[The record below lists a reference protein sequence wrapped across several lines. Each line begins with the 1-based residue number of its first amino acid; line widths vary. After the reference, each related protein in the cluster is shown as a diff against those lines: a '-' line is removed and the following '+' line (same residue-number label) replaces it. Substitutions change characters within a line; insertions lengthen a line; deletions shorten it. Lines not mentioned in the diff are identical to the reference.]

1 MLHRNTSSRRR
12 RASRNAANSPQGNPT
27 SVSPASTRG
36 RRASVAA
43 ERPTALATLSN
54 NGNLSE
60 RSPRGSIVPDIALE
74 DDKTAEASQ
83 ETVCQRIAQDI
94 DLGKSVRGGQL
105 LQPEPNRSPRN
116 SPIPDE
122 CSRNSRSSS
131 ICEANRSPRN
141 SLTPEASRSPR
152 NSFALDATI
161 GRSPRHSLTPDVAP
175 SPRNPF
181 LSDPARLGYDRSPRN
196 SLVPEVNRGKRNAA
210 SPVEATAQGTRNWFF
225 FTENSAY
232 APSSRHPRASDA
244 EPDHRGSVANLE
256 YDPSTPELRTTPRSN
271 AGPPVDAS
279 RNPRGSAVQES
290 INRSPRSSITPEPN
304 RFPRGSICPESN
316 RSPRG
321 SIVGP
326 HESNRSPRGSIAV
339 GQVDRNQIETDNRSP
354 RGSIG
359 TRDAERNNR
368 GSLGG
373 SQDRRSPRGSLT
385 FLEPRRASAD
395 QGTSRTRSTSP
406 CRQNERQINA
416 AGNPRCIGNYGA
428 QANLGYG
435 TNAWADS
442 RRASSSV
449 SQFSG
454 DESRRLCGGA
464 SSVTEK
470 GVIDPDTLAVATY
483 GSLAF
488 QLKDAHLEAG
498 STCDFVSRALGVI
511 GKTLGV
517 TICLACLSAMPPVM
531 LIMGLQFIRDCP
543 REPHIPVYMVV
554 GGTLGGVRMLWT
566 LYVQICSR
574 RPEILSGPET
584 GTHMSPTRLASLA
597 LSGFLAVWFVLGNFW
612 ILNIKWPDYAPT
624 LFEPNRWCDK
634 SLYIFSLVHLCIV
647 YAALAASILAAAA
660 LAVCR
665 ILSCPWPDRKIG
677 ERVLW
682 VELGNGHGTFQR
694 IEP

>member
-12 RASRNAANSPQGNPT
+12 RASRSAANSPQGNPT
-27 SVSPASTRG
+27 PVSPAGTRG

-43 ERPTALATLSN
+43 ERPTALATLSD
-54 NGNLSE
+54 NGSLSE
-60 RSPRGSIVPDIALE
+60 KSPRGSIVPDIALE
-74 DDKTAEASQ
+74 DEDTADASQ
-83 ETVCQRIAQDI
+83 ETVCQRIASDI
-94 DLGKSVRGGQL
+94 DMGKSSRDSQL
-105 LQPEPNRSPRN
+105 LQPEPNRSLRN
-116 SPIPDE
+116 SPIPDDY
-122 CSRNSRSSS
+122 SRSSRSSS
-131 ICEANRSPRN
+131 ICEANRNPRN
-141 SLTPEASRSPR
+141 SLTAEASRSPR

-175 SPRNPF
+175 SARNPF
-181 LSDPARLGYDRSPRN
+181 ASDSARLGYDKSPRN
-196 SLVPEVNRGKRNAA
+196 SLVSEVNRGKRNVAL
-210 SPVEATAQGTRNWFF
+210 PVDAIAQGARNSILFS
-225 FTENSAY
+225 EISAY
-232 APSSRHPRASDA
+232 TPSSRHSLASDV
-244 EPDHRGSVANLE
+244 EPDPRGSVANLE
-256 YDPSTPELRTTPRSN
+256 YDPSSPESRTTPRSN
-271 AGPPVDAS
+271 AGLPVDTRRS
-279 RNPRGSAVQES
+279 PRSSAVHES
-290 INRSPRSSITPEPN
+290 INRSPRGSITPEPN

-395 QGTSRTRSTSP
+395 HGTSRTRSTSP
-406 CRQNERQINA
+406 YRQNERQVNA

-428 QANLGYG
+428 QVNLGYG

-454 DESRRLCGGA
+454 DESRRLCGGV
-464 SSVTEK
+464 SSITEK
-470 GVIDPDTLAVATY
+470 GIIDPDSLAVATY

-488 QLKDAHLEAG
+488 QLKDAHLEAS
-498 STCDFVSRALGVI
+498 STCDFVSRALDVI

-531 LIMGLQFIRDCP
+531 LIM
-543 REPHIPVYMVV
+543 
-554 GGTLGGVRMLWT
+554 
-566 LYVQICSR
+566 
-574 RPEILSGPET
+574 
-584 GTHMSPTRLASLA
+584 
-597 LSGFLAVWFVLGNFW
+597 GNFW

-647 YAALAASILAAAA
+647 YAALVAILLAAAA

-665 ILSCPWPDRKIG
+665 FLSCPWPDRYK
-677 ERVLW
+677 
-682 VELGNGHGTFQR
+682 
-694 IEP
+694 

>member
-12 RASRNAANSPQGNPT
+12 RASRSAANSPQGNPT

-60 RSPRGSIVPDIALE
+60 RPPRGSIVPDIALE

-116 SPIPDE
+116 SPTPDE
-122 CSRNSRSSS
+122 YSRNSRSSS

-196 SLVPEVNRGKRNAA
+196 SLVPEVNRGKRNGA

-244 EPDHRGSVANLE
+244 EPDHRGRVANLE
-256 YDPSTPELRTTPRSN
+256 YDPITPELRTTPRSN

-406 CRQNERQINA
+406 YRQNERQINA

-428 QANLGYG
+428 QVNLGYG

-464 SSVTEK
+464 SSITEK

-531 LIMGLQFIRDCP
+531 LIMG
-543 REPHIPVYMVV
+543 
-554 GGTLGGVRMLWT
+554 
-566 LYVQICSR
+566 
-574 RPEILSGPET
+574 
-584 GTHMSPTRLASLA
+584 
-597 LSGFLAVWFVLGNFW
+597 NFW

-665 ILSCPWPDRKIG
+665 ILSCPWPDRYK
-677 ERVLW
+677 
-682 VELGNGHGTFQR
+682 
-694 IEP
+694 

>member
-531 LIMGLQFIRDCP
+531 LIMG
-543 REPHIPVYMVV
+543 
-554 GGTLGGVRMLWT
+554 
-566 LYVQICSR
+566 
-574 RPEILSGPET
+574 
-584 GTHMSPTRLASLA
+584 
-597 LSGFLAVWFVLGNFW
+597 NFW